1 MHSVKLLC
9 VVQDEEQPK
18 AEYAHDVS
26 CEREQEQEEVAV
38 VPPAYT
44 VVHPR
49 TVVIKILQEEME
61 YQRKEDESS
70 GHLLSQHRRKTDLGI
85 QIWRES

>member
-1 MHSVKLLC
+1 MYSVKLLC
-9 VVQDEEQPK
+9 MVQDEEQPK
-18 AEYAHDVS
+18 TEDAHDVS
-26 CEREQEQEEVAV
+26 CQREQEQEEVAV

-61 YQRKEDESS
+61 HGRK
-70 GHLLSQHRRKTDLGI
+70 
-85 QIWRES
+85 

>member
-1 MHSVKLLC
+1 M
-9 VVQDEEQPK
+9 VQDEEQPK
-18 AEYAHDVS
+18 TEDAHDVS
-26 CEREQEQEEVAV
+26 CQREQEQEEVAV

-61 YQRKEDESS
+61 HGRK
-70 GHLLSQHRRKTDLGI
+70 
-85 QIWRES
+85 